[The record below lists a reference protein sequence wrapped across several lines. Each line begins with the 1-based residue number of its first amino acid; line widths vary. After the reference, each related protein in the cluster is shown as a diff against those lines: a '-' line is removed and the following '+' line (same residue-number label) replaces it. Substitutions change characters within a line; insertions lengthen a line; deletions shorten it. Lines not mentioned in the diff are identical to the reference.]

1 MLYFLTYTIYIFYR
15 KNAFE
20 TIMLFNL
27 LKCSS
32 FYQGKINFYKKTK
45 TKWQMQK
52 LCLQKCKQAL
62 LRHAVILYSGSVH
75 SHKLKLRA
83 VAVGIRKPLL
93 FHIQLGDS
101 GIALLEGKPD
111 IEQWQSSN
119 EPPHACSGL
128 ICTEPSSVSKP
139 VHSAC
144 TSKLGQFHYS
154 TFLNRHCLIKP
165 KASWKVHFCQDGK
178 IEQSRHKD
186 RVNSES
192 HISLAAVNAR
202 ISITTD
208 VIREG
213 HAAHT
218 KPQWRQSA
226 GSLCS
231 FFFFFL

>member
-1 MLYFLTYTIYIFYR
+1 
-15 KNAFE
+15 
-20 TIMLFNL
+20 
-27 LKCSS
+27 
-32 FYQGKINFYKKTK
+32 
-45 TKWQMQK
+45 MQK

-75 SHKLKLRA
+75 SHKLKLWA
-83 VAVGIRKPLL
+83 IAVGIRKPLL

-101 GIALLEGKPD
+101 GIALLEGRPN

-154 TFLNRHCLIKP
+154 TFLNRHCLAKP

-202 ISITTD
+202 ISITNWCNQGRT
-208 VIREG
+208 RS
-213 HAAHT
+213 AHQAT
-218 KPQWRQSA
+218 AKAECRF
-226 GSLCS
+226 SLV
-231 FFFFFL
+231 FFFFFVISWKCQSIGCAPALASNRIYRLWIS